1 MQMKPTKFH
10 RKQILLF
17 VVTVLIVLIAIW
29 LKSQHQS
36 STAISAAKQ
45 FIQHLQAK
53 EFNQAFI
60 LVKQPS
66 LAGSNL
72 QAFEIIVKNQ
82 FGDCTLNNV
91 ASVFPFQSNGNR
103 LRRLFTGKPIEMAE
117 ITVDFAGSCL
127 FSVTLHHQENGLWQV
142 FKFQSHAG

>member
-1 MQMKPTKFH
+1 MKKNGFSTKY
-10 RKQILLF
+10 ILFFAAAL
-17 VVTVLIVLIAIW
+17 LIVFLVIW

-36 STAISAAKQ
+36 STAIYTAKQ

-53 EFNQAFI
+53 QFNQAFI

-66 LAGSNL
+66 LAGTNQ
-72 QAFEIIVKNQ
+72 QAFEDIAKKQ
-82 FGDCTLNNV
+82 LGDCTLNKLS
-91 ASVFPFQSNGNR
+91 SVFPFQSNGNR
-103 LRRLFTGKPIEMAE
+103 LRRLLTGKPIEMAE

-127 FSVTLHHQENGLWQV
+127 FSVTLHHHENGQWQV